1 MILLFPI
8 SSKHAREKTGISRI
22 ILQITYH
29 DVGPSGT
36 FLAAGE
42 MIQSV
47 LSGFITMNDQA
58 TYDADSA
65 LPNGARTL
73 KEAVWMYERELI
85 MEQLQRNNFD
95 KRRVAKLLGIS
106 ISSLYRKI
114 AEFSPGDSGVQ
125 ITSIDEPADL
135 RKRVS

>member
-1 MILLFPI
+1 
-8 SSKHAREKTGISRI
+8 
-22 ILQITYH
+22 
-29 DVGPSGT
+29 
-36 FLAAGE
+36 
-42 MIQSV
+42 
-47 LSGFITMNDQA
+47 MNDQA